1 MNLIGIAQN
10 PEFWTTVVR
19 EKPEYRT
26 YLDAQ
31 LSWWEQYCENVEIK
45 ELTYRDFKRFFED
58 GNRGVYE
65 GKYFKRR
72 RALLASATLSMIF
85 PEEEKYL
92 AYLQDII
99 FAICDEYTWCLP
111 AHHPSLEE
119 NNNTFIDLFAS
130 ETGFALAEVYTL
142 LGDRLDKVICE
153 RIKHEINYRIIT
165 AFINK
170 TNHWWEARCTNNWAA
185 VCGGSVGCTVMLM
198 RPDLFPT
205 LKPRFDAIM
214 SAYLSG
220 FEDDG
225 YCLEGTHYWHYGF
238 GFFTVYADMVKTFT
252 DGEVNYFNEEK
263 VRTIATF
270 IQKMFLSGSSA
281 VSFADGST
289 TLEYQIGLVHYLKNL
304 YPDDV
309 KVYSPS
315 LSYVSTG
322 CARFCLGIRAATW
335 LDPEVYN
342 NPEDSCSAEYYG
354 ASSAW
359 LVKRT
364 ADYGFAAKA
373 GNNNEHHNHND
384 VGAFIFAKG
393 GNQIITDVGRG
404 VYSKQYFRAETRYQ
418 HTECSSLGHA
428 VPFFGETIQKTGGA
442 YAATDTEHREGYFK
456 MDIAGAYGD
465 ENVKRVVREFTM
477 DDSGVTLKDSFVYTG
492 TAPITERFTSNIEPV
507 VNEGKVV
514 IDCAEIVFDKTIVPV
529 VSSTE
534 LSTKKTLWFVDF
546 VLAPDTK
553 SFTVTIG

>member
-214 SAYLSG
+214 LSS
-220 FEDDG
+220 
-225 YCLEGTHYWHYGF
+225 EGTWI
-238 GFFTVYADMVKTFT
+238 
-252 DGEVNYFNEEK
+252 
-263 VRTIATF
+263 RT
-270 IQKMFLSGSSA
+270 
-281 VSFADGST
+281 
-289 TLEYQIGLVHYLKNL
+289 
-304 YPDDV
+304 
-309 KVYSPS
+309 
-315 LSYVSTG
+315 
-322 CARFCLGIRAATW
+322 
-335 LDPEVYN
+335 
-342 NPEDSCSAEYYG
+342 
-354 ASSAW
+354 
-359 LVKRT
+359 
-364 ADYGFAAKA
+364 
-373 GNNNEHHNHND
+373 
-384 VGAFIFAKG
+384 
-393 GNQIITDVGRG
+393 
-404 VYSKQYFRAETRYQ
+404 
-418 HTECSSLGHA
+418 
-428 VPFFGETIQKTGGA
+428 
-442 YAATDTEHREGYFK
+442 
-456 MDIAGAYGD
+456 
-465 ENVKRVVREFTM
+465 
-477 DDSGVTLKDSFVYTG
+477 
-492 TAPITERFTSNIEPV
+492 
-507 VNEGKVV
+507 
-514 IDCAEIVFDKTIVPV
+514 
-529 VSSTE
+529 
-534 LSTKKTLWFVDF
+534 
-546 VLAPDTK
+546 
-553 SFTVTIG
+553 